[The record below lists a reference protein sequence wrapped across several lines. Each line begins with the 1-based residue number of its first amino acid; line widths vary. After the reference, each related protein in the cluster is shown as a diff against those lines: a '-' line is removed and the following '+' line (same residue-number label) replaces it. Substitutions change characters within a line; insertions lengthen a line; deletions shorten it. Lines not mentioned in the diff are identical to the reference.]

1 MDAPPPPSHHPIL
14 ENYLSPEQLA
24 SRLDPLLSLSEIAR
38 LLGRNVSS
46 IYRALK
52 RLKIEPTVT
61 IRGAGARYCPSVLKT
76 LEEKMRRPNYSKFCT
91 PSEEERWRDA
101 SEPPFGWPNIW

>member
-1 MDAPPPPSHHPIL
+1 MDAPPPPPHHPIL
-14 ENYLSPEQLA
+14 ENYFSREQLA

-61 IRGAGARYCPSVLKT
+61 IRGAGARYCPSILKT
-76 LEEKMRRPNYSKFCT
+76 LEEKMRRHNYSKFRT

-101 SEPPFGWPNIW
+101 SEPPFRSPNIW